1 MDDGACSLIFETLAA
16 VYPHACDPEPFFSSP
31 FQVLVLTI
39 LSAQTTDRQV
49 WALRGPLFD
58 AYPTPAA
65 LAAADTADLEAVVRP
80 TGYYHAK
87 ARHLIGAARMLVA
100 EFGGEVP
107 ARMEDLVR
115 LPGVG
120 RKTANIVL
128 YHAFGRNAGVAVD
141 THVLRL
147 AQRIGMSDHSDPDA
161 VERDLMACLPPAR
174 WGPVTD
180 LLIAHGRAICVAR
193 RPRCEVCP
201 IAADCRYYRETR
213 RAVLD

>member
-1 MDDGACSLIFETLAA
+1 M
-16 VYPHACDPEPFFSSP
+16 
-31 FQVLVLTI
+31 LVLTI
-39 LSAQTTDRQV
+39 LSAQTTDKQV

-58 AYPTPAA
+58 AYPTPVA
-65 LAAADTADLEAVVRP
+65 LAGADPAELEAIVRP

-87 ARHLIGAARMLVA
+87 ARHLIGAARMLVV

-128 YHAFGRNAGVAVD
+128 YHAFGRNKGVAVD

-147 AQRIGMSDHSDPDA
+147 AQRIGLSDHPGPA
-161 VERDLMACLPPAR
+161 GVERDLMACLPPER

-180 LLIAHGRAICVAR
+180 LLIAHGRAVCVAR

-201 IAADCRYYRETR
+201 INRHCRYFRERYRAAR
-213 RAVLD
+213 P

>member
-1 MDDGACSLIFETLAA
+1 MDDAACTPIFDLLAA
-16 VYPHACDPEPFFSSP
+16 AYPHATDPEPFFSSP

-39 LSAQTTDRQV
+39 LSAQTTDKQV
-49 WALRGPLFD
+49 WALRKPLFA

-65 LAAADTADLEAVVRP
+65 LAAADPAELEAIIRP

-87 ARHLIGAARMLVA
+87 ARHLIGAARILVA
-100 EFGGEVP
+100 EYDGQVP

-115 LPGVG
+115 LHGVG

-128 YHAFGRNAGVAVD
+128 YHAFGQNRGVAVD

-147 AQRIGMSDHSDPDA
+147 AQRIGLSDHADPA
-161 VERDLMACLPPAR
+161 GVERDLMACLPPEK

-180 LLIAHGRAICVAR
+180 LMIAHGRAICIAR

-201 IAADCRYYRETR
+201 IRQHCRYYREVR
-213 RAVLD
+213 RADSD